1 MANAKA
7 AVRPA
12 SAGSSAGNF
21 LKDWISRNRFYIIAF
36 ILPVVLMYISYA
48 IFGLYPFGEESVLCL
63 DLNAQY
69 VYYFEAL
76 RDAFWGDGSIFYNWG
91 RNLSGGMM
99 GIIGYYL
106 ASPFTLIVM
115 ILPRKMI
122 LTSLLIM
129 ILCKIGTASV
139 TFNLYLQRSKGL
151 SPLHAT
157 IFSVLYSLMA
167 YMVIQTIDPMWLDG
181 LVLLPLV
188 ALGIEYLIDDGRKI
202 NYIIPLALMFAANFY
217 IGYMLAIF
225 CVIYFVYYLFFGK
238 DGGRGKISNYLY
250 TSVTFGICSLIAGMM
265 AAWMILPVYNA
276 LKLGKFD
283 FSQPDYSFA
292 TQFEPATILA
302 QLLTAQYDS
311 VNVDGSPEI
320 YCGILT
326 VVLLPLFFLNSKISL
341 RKKLGYGFLVAS
353 MFFSMCIR
361 PIDMRWHGGQMPNW
375 LPFRY
380 SFMLSFILLCMAALA
395 WKHFD
400 GVNIK
405 HFGGVFFG
413 EMAVILFVQSQGFEH
428 LDIMK
433 SIWLSIGLVGAYL
446 LVLYAYK
453 LHEGRKFVPI
463 LLLCLIS
470 GELVFNNVT
479 ELKAIDK
486 EVLYSTKASYEPA
499 IEGGR
504 EAVKVMK
511 NLDNGLYRS
520 EKTFSR
526 CINDNM
532 AYGLKGLTH
541 SSSVMNTRIL
551 NFIETLGYNSRSY
564 YTRYDGT
571 TELSDSLLGIK
582 YVLDQDGVATMGAG
596 EELDTIDNRRRT
608 LLHSAYPKV
617 GEYNYTEVKKAT
629 KTTPE
634 STIEHNIGIYQNP
647 NALSVGYMVSD
658 SLLNL
663 DHLGNDNPFNSQ
675 NILFSTMLGDTQF
688 LEDGSI
694 GTFNN
699 YYKRIEIEEPVL
711 GAVTLSDYNGQA
723 CYTKTGAGDPTVDY
737 RFTVESDEEVLFFL
751 KTENEQQVNLWLGV
765 YDPAIDDYHFGT
777 CGFGQY
783 FETHNYSIL
792 SLGHFTPGTKVS
804 LRMTVLDKDNATIV
818 KEPFFYYFDREAYQR
833 DIDRLKTNQLQVT
846 KFRDDY
852 IQGTVT
858 ADANQ
863 LLFTSIPYE
872 PGWTV
877 KVDGQKLFT
886 TGAPDMEEVTIVEN
900 GVNKTIKK
908 EKHQAL
914 KAMIYV
920 PLTPGTHT
928 VTMSYTPPGFV
939 MGLVLMLI
947 GIAMCVVFYRFDS
960 QNNKVLL
967 ARANSRK
974 AARAQSEREQ
984 KAKQKA
990 EKSAPKPEEPAKDE
1004 DDDDEE
1010 DTPAP
1015 DDASDVP
1022 SDDLTA

>member
-7 AVRPA
+7 AVKP
-12 SAGSSAGNF
+12 SSSGNNISEF
-21 LKDWISRNRFYIIAF
+21 LKNWISRNRYYIIAF
-36 ILPVVLMYISYA
+36 IIPVVLMYISYA
-48 IFGLYPFGEESVLCL
+48 IFGLYPFGKKSVLCL

-76 RDAFWGDGSIFYNWG
+76 RDAFWGKGSIFYNWG

-99 GIIGYYL
+99 GVIGYYL

-129 ILCKIGTASV
+129 ILCKIGAASV

-151 SPLHAT
+151 EPLHAT
-157 IFSVLYSLMA
+157 VFSVLYSLMA

-181 LVLLPLV
+181 LVFLPLV

-202 NYIIPLALMFAANFY
+202 NYIIPLTIMFAANFY
-217 IGYMLAIF
+217 IGYMIGIF
-225 CVIYFVYYLFFGK
+225 TAIYFVYYLFFGK
-238 DGGRGKISNYLY
+238 DGGRGKVSNYLY
-250 TSVTFGICSLIAGMM
+250 IGCNYAICSLIAGMM

-283 FSQPDYSFA
+283 FSKPDYSFA
-292 TQFEPATILA
+292 TQFEPATIVA
-302 QLLTAQYDS
+302 QMLTAQYDS

-341 RKKLGYGFLVAS
+341 RKKLGYGFLMAA

-380 SFMLSFILLCMAALA
+380 SFIVSFILLSAAAMA
-395 WKHFD
+395 WKHFE

-405 HFGGVFFG
+405 HLGGVFFG
-413 EMAVILFVQSQGFEH
+413 EMAVILFVQSQGFEY

-433 SIWLSIGLVGAYL
+433 SIWLSIGLAGAYL
-446 LVLYAYK
+446 LILYARK
-453 LHEGRKFVPI
+453 LHEGKKMIPI
-463 LLLCLIS
+463 LLLCIIS

-486 EVLYSTKASYEPA
+486 EVLYSTKESYEPT
-499 IEGGR
+499 IDNGR
-504 EAVKVMK
+504 EAVKLMQK
-511 NLDNGLYRS
+511 HDNGLYRS
-520 EKTFSR
+520 EKTYSR

-541 SSSVMNTRIL
+541 SSSVMNTRTL

-564 YTRYDGT
+564 YTRYEGT
-571 TELSDSLLGIK
+571 TELGDSLLGIK
-582 YVLDQDGVATMGAG
+582 YVLDKDGIATMEAG
-596 EELDTIDNRRRT
+596 DDAETLNNRRRT
-608 LLHSAYPKV
+608 LLHNNYPKID
-617 GEYNYTEVKKAT
+617 EYNYKEVT
-629 KTTPE
+629 KNDIKGGPDNVKDI
-634 STIEHNIGIYQNP
+634 SIGIYENP

-658 SLLNL
+658 DLLKL

-675 NILFSTMLGDTQF
+675 NILFSTMLGDTEF

-694 GTFNN
+694 GNFTN
-699 YYKRIEIEEPVL
+699 YYKRIEIGEPVL
-711 GAVTLSDYNGQA
+711 GAVTVSDYNGQA
-723 CYTKTGAGDPTVDY
+723 CYTRTGDGDPTVDY
-737 RFTVESDEEVLFFL
+737 RFTAESDEEVLFFF
-751 KTENEQQVNLWLGV
+751 KTENEQAVNLWLGLF
-765 YDPAIDDYHFGT
+765 DPELNDYRFGT
-777 CGFGQY
+777 CGYGQY
-783 FETHNYSIL
+783 FETHNYSIV

-804 LRMTVLDKDNATIV
+804 LRLTVLDKDNATII

-833 DIDRLKTNQLQVT
+833 DIERLKTNQLQVT

-858 ADANQ
+858 AEDNQ
-863 LLFTSIPYE
+863 VLFTSIPYE

-877 KVDGQKLFT
+877 KVDGKKICT
-886 TGAPDMEEVTIVEN
+886 TGAKDIEEIEYQDGSKGTKQEA
-900 GVNKTIKK
+900 
-908 EKHQAL
+908 HQAL

-920 PLTPGTHT
+920 PLAAGTHT
-928 VTMSYTPPGFV
+928 VTMSYTPPGFLL
-939 MGLVLMLI
+939 GVLLLII
-947 GIAMCVVFYRFDS
+947 GIGMCVVFYRYDS
-960 QNNKVLL
+960 KNNKVMIAN
-967 ARANSRK
+967 ARAKK
-974 AARAQSEREQ
+974 AAVRTQSVQ
-984 KAKQKA
+984 PKKA
-990 EKSAPKPEEPAKDE
+990 EPVVTETPE
-1004 DDDDEE
+1004 DDKDDSDERSE
-1010 DTPAP
+1010 DP
-1015 DDASDVP
+1015 DKA
-1022 SDDLTA
+1022 

>member
-1 MANAKA
+1 
-7 AVRPA
+7 
-12 SAGSSAGNF
+12 
-21 LKDWISRNRFYIIAF
+21 
-36 ILPVVLMYISYA
+36 MYISYA
-48 IFGLYPFGEESVLCL
+48 IFGLYPFGKKSVLCL

-69 VYYFEAL
+69 VYFFEQL
-76 RDAFWGDGSIFYNWG
+76 RDAFWGNGSIFYSWG

-115 ILPRKMI
+115 LLPRKMI

-151 SPLHAT
+151 EPLHAT
-157 IFSVLYSLMA
+157 VFSVLYSLVA

-181 LVLLPLV
+181 LVFLPLV

-217 IGYMLAIF
+217 IGYMIAIF
-225 CVIYFVYYLFFGK
+225 CVLYFVYYLFFGK

-250 TSVTFGICSLIAGMM
+250 TGCNFAICSLIAGML

-276 LKLGKFD
+276 LKLGKFE

-326 VVLLPLFFLNSKISL
+326 VVLLPLYFLNSKISL
-341 RKKLGYGFLVAS
+341 RRKLGRGFLMAA

-380 SFMLSFILLCMAALA
+380 SFIVSFILLAMAASA

-405 HFGGVFFG
+405 HLGGVFFG
-413 EMAVILFVQSQGFEH
+413 EMAVILFVHSQGYEH

-433 SIWLSIGLVGAYL
+433 SIWLSIGLAGAYL
-446 LVLYAYK
+446 LILYAYK
-453 LHEGRKFVPI
+453 LHEGKKLIPI
-463 LLLCLIS
+463 LLLCIIS

-486 EVLYSTKASYEPA
+486 EVLYSTKESYDPV
-499 IEGGR
+499 INTGR
-504 EAVKVMK
+504 EAVKLMNK
-511 NLDNGLYRS
+511 HDHGLYRS

-526 CINDNM
+526 CVNDNM

-541 SSSVMNTRIL
+541 SSSVMNTRTL

-571 TELSDSLLGIK
+571 TELADSLLGIK
-582 YVLDQDGVATMGAG
+582 YVLDKDGYATMPAG
-596 EELDTIDNRRRT
+596 DDLATIHERRRT
-608 LLHSAYPKV
+608 LLHSTYPKV
-617 GEYNYTEVKKAT
+617 DEYNYTEQPSDKDADPV
-629 KTTPE
+629 
-634 STIEHNIGIYQNP
+634 SRSIGIYENP

-658 SLLNL
+658 NILSL

-675 NILFSTMLGDTQF
+675 NILFSTMLGQTEF

-694 GTFNN
+694 GNFPQ
-699 YYKRIEIEEPVL
+699 YYKRIDIGEPVL

-723 CYTKTGAGDPTVDY
+723 CYTKTGDGDPTVDY
-737 RFTVESDEEVLFFL
+737 RFTAESDQEVLFFL
-751 KTENEQQVNLWLGV
+751 KTENEQAVNLWLGV
-765 YDPAIDDYHFGT
+765 YDPEIEDYRFGS

-792 SLGHFTPGTKVS
+792 SLGHFTPGTQVS

-818 KEPFFYYFDREAYQR
+818 KEPFFYYFDRELFQN
-833 DIDRLKTNQLQVT
+833 DIDKLKANQLQVT
-846 KFRDDY
+846 KFRDDH
-852 IQGTVT
+852 IEGTVT
-858 ADANQ
+858 AEAEQ
-863 LLFTSIPYE
+863 ILFTSIPYE
-872 PGWTV
+872 PGWTI
-877 KVDGQKLFT
+877 KVDGHKVCT
-886 TGAPDMEEVTIVEN
+886 TGASDKERTGTFDEN
-900 GVNKTIKK
+900 GKEIYKT
-908 EKHQAL
+908 EVHQAL
-914 KAMIYV
+914 KAMIFV
-920 PLTPGTHT
+920 PLAAGTHT
-928 VTMSYTPPGFV
+928 ISMTYTPPGFV
-939 MGLVLMLI
+939 IGVFLMLI
-947 GIAMCVVFYRFDS
+947 GIAMCVLFYRYDKK
-960 QNNKVLL
+960 NNKVLV
-967 ARANSRK
+967 ARANARNANAAHPQKK
-974 AARAQSEREQ
+974 AAA
-984 KAKQKA
+984 KAP
-990 EKSAPKPEEPAKDE
+990 APKPEE
-1004 DDDDEE
+1004 DDDEE
-1010 DTPAP
+1010 DEPEHS
-1015 DDASDVP
+1015 SDVP
-1022 SDDLTA
+1022 TDELNA

>member
-7 AVRPA
+7 AAKP
-12 SAGSSAGNF
+12 SSSESNVARF
-21 LKDWISRNRFYIIAF
+21 IKEWLSRNRYYIIAF
-36 ILPVVLMYISYA
+36 FIPVVLMYISYA
-48 IFGLYPFGEESVLCL
+48 IFGLYPFGKKSVLCL

-69 VYYFEAL
+69 VYFFEQL
-76 RDAFWGDGSIFYNWG
+76 RDAFWGNGSIFYSWG

-115 ILPRKMI
+115 LLPRKMI

-151 SPLHAT
+151 EPLHAT
-157 IFSVLYSLMA
+157 VFSVLYSLSA

-181 LVLLPLV
+181 LVFLPLV

-217 IGYMLAIF
+217 IGYMIAIF
-225 CVIYFVYYLFFGK
+225 CVLYFVYYLFFGK

-250 TSVTFGICSLIAGMM
+250 TGCNFAICSLIAGML

-283 FSQPDYSFA
+283 FTQPDYSFA

-326 VVLLPLFFLNSKISL
+326 VVLLPLYFLNSKISL
-341 RKKLGYGFLVAS
+341 RRKLGRGFLMAA

-380 SFMLSFILLCMAALA
+380 SFIVSFILLAMAASA

-400 GVNIK
+400 GVNVK
-405 HFGGVFFG
+405 HLGGVFFG
-413 EMAVILFVQSQGFEH
+413 EMAVILFVHSQGYEH

-433 SIWLSIGLVGAYL
+433 SIWLSIGLAGAYL
-446 LVLYAYK
+446 LILYAYK
-453 LHEGRKFVPI
+453 LHEGKKLIPI
-463 LLLCLIS
+463 LLLCIIS

-486 EVLYSTKASYEPA
+486 EVLYSTKESYDPV
-499 IEGGR
+499 INTGR
-504 EAVKVMK
+504 EAVKLMNK
-511 NLDNGLYRS
+511 HDHGLYRS

-526 CINDNM
+526 CVNDNM

-541 SSSVMNTRIL
+541 SSSVMNTRTL

-571 TELSDSLLGIK
+571 TELADSLMGIK
-582 YVLDQDGVATMGAG
+582 YVLDKDGYATMDAG
-596 EELDTIDNRRRT
+596 DDLATIHERRRY
-608 LLHSAYPKV
+608 LLHSTYPKV
-617 GEYNYTEVKKAT
+617 GEYNYTEQIRRQGSKP
-629 KTTPE
+629 TT
-634 STIEHNIGIYQNP
+634 TIGIYENP

-658 SLLNL
+658 DILSL

-675 NILFSTMLGDTQF
+675 NILFSTMLGQTEF

-694 GTFNN
+694 GNFPQ
-699 YYKRIEIEEPVL
+699 YYKRIDIGEPVL

-723 CYTKTGAGDPTVDY
+723 CYTKTGDGDPTVDY
-737 RFTVESDEEVLFFL
+737 RFTAESDQEVLFFL
-751 KTENEQQVNLWLGV
+751 KTENEQAVNLWLGV
-765 YDPAIDDYHFGT
+765 YDENGNYRFGT
-777 CGFGQY
+777 AGFGQY

-792 SLGHFTPGTKVS
+792 SLGHFTPGTQVS

-818 KEPFFYYFDREAYQR
+818 KEPFFYYFDRELFQK
-833 DIDRLKTNQLQVT
+833 DIDKLKANQLQVT
-846 KFRDDY
+846 KFRDDH
-852 IQGTVT
+852 IEGTVT
-858 ADANQ
+858 AEAEQ
-863 LLFTSIPYE
+863 ILFTSIPYE
-872 PGWTV
+872 PGWTI
-877 KVDGQKLFT
+877 KVDGHKVCT
-886 TGAPDMEEVTIVEN
+886 TGASDKERTGTFDEN
-900 GVNKTIKK
+900 GKEIYKT
-908 EKHQAL
+908 EVHQAL
-914 KAMIYV
+914 KAMIFV
-920 PLTPGTHT
+920 PLAAGTHT
-928 VTMSYTPPGFV
+928 ISMTYTPPGFV
-939 MGLVLMLI
+939 LGVFMMLI
-947 GIAMCVVFYRFDS
+947 GIAMCVLFYRYDKK
-960 QNNKVLL
+960 NNKVLL

-974 AARAQSEREQ
+974 AAAAQS
-984 KAKQKA
+984 AKKPA
-990 EKSAPKPEEPAKDE
+990 KKEPAPKPEE
-1004 DDDDEE
+1004 DDDEE
-1010 DTPAP
+1010 DEPEHS
-1015 DDASDVP
+1015 SDVP
-1022 SDDLTA
+1022 SDELNA

>member
-7 AVRPA
+7 AAKP
-12 SAGSSAGNF
+12 SSSESNVARF
-21 LKDWISRNRFYIIAF
+21 IKEWLSRNRYYIIAF
-36 ILPVVLMYISYA
+36 FIPVVLMYISYA
-48 IFGLYPFGEESVLCL
+48 IFGLYPFGKKSVLCL

-69 VYYFEAL
+69 VYFFEQL
-76 RDAFWGDGSIFYNWG
+76 RDAFWGNGSIFYSWG

-115 ILPRKMI
+115 LLPRKMI

-151 SPLHAT
+151 EPLHAT
-157 IFSVLYSLMA
+157 VFSVLYSLVA

-181 LVLLPLV
+181 LVFLPLV

-217 IGYMLAIF
+217 IGYMIAIF
-225 CVIYFVYYLFFGK
+225 CVLYFVYYLFFGK

-250 TSVTFGICSLIAGMM
+250 TGCNFAICSLIAGML

-276 LKLGKFD
+276 LKLGKFE

-326 VVLLPLFFLNSKISL
+326 VVLLPLYFLNSKISL
-341 RKKLGYGFLVAS
+341 RRKLGRGFLMAA

-380 SFMLSFILLCMAALA
+380 SFIVSFILLAMAASA

-400 GVNIK
+400 GVNVK
-405 HFGGVFFG
+405 HLGGVFFG
-413 EMAVILFVQSQGFEH
+413 EMAVILFVHSQGYEH

-433 SIWLSIGLVGAYL
+433 SIWLSIGLAGAYL
-446 LVLYAYK
+446 LILYAYK
-453 LHEGRKFVPI
+453 LHEGKKLIPI
-463 LLLCLIS
+463 LLLCIIS

-486 EVLYSTKASYEPA
+486 EVLYSTKESYDPV
-499 IEGGR
+499 INTGR
-504 EAVKVMK
+504 EAVKLMNK
-511 NLDNGLYRS
+511 HDHGLYRS

-526 CINDNM
+526 CVNDNM

-541 SSSVMNTRIL
+541 SSSVMNTRTL

-571 TELSDSLLGIK
+571 TELADSLLGIK
-582 YVLDQDGVATMGAG
+582 YVLDKDGYATMPAG
-596 EELDTIDNRRRT
+596 DDLATIHERRRT
-608 LLHSAYPKV
+608 LLHSTYPKV
-617 GEYNYTEVKKAT
+617 DEYNYTEQPSDKDADPV
-629 KTTPE
+629 
-634 STIEHNIGIYQNP
+634 SRSIGIYENP

-658 SLLNL
+658 DILSL

-675 NILFSTMLGDTQF
+675 NILFSTMLGQTEF

-694 GTFNN
+694 GNFPQ
-699 YYKRIEIEEPVL
+699 YYKRIDIGEPVL

-723 CYTKTGAGDPTVDY
+723 CYTKTGDGDPTVDY
-737 RFTVESDEEVLFFL
+737 RFTAESDQEVLFFL
-751 KTENEQQVNLWLGV
+751 KTENEQAVNLWLGV
-765 YDPAIDDYHFGT
+765 YDPEIEDYRFGS

-792 SLGHFTPGTKVS
+792 SLGHFTPGTQVS

-818 KEPFFYYFDREAYQR
+818 KEPFFYYFDREMFQN
-833 DIDRLKTNQLQVT
+833 DIDKLKANQLQVT
-846 KFRDDY
+846 KFRDDH
-852 IQGTVT
+852 IEGTVT
-858 ADANQ
+858 AEAEQ
-863 LLFTSIPYE
+863 ILFTSIPYE
-872 PGWTV
+872 PGWTI
-877 KVDGQKLFT
+877 KVDGHKVCT
-886 TGAPDMEEVTIVEN
+886 TGASDKERTGTFDEN
-900 GVNKTIKK
+900 GKEIYKT
-908 EKHQAL
+908 EVHQAL
-914 KAMIYV
+914 KAMIFV
-920 PLTPGTHT
+920 PLAAGTHT
-928 VTMSYTPPGFV
+928 ISMTYTPPGFV
-939 MGLVLMLI
+939 IGVFLMLI
-947 GIAMCVVFYRFDS
+947 GIAMCVLFYRYDKK
-960 QNNKVLL
+960 NNKVLV
-967 ARANSRK
+967 ARANARK
-974 AARAQSEREQ
+974 ANAAHPPK
-984 KAKQKA
+984 KAAAKA
-990 EKSAPKPEEPAKDE
+990 PAPKPEE
-1004 DDDDEE
+1004 DDDEE
-1010 DTPAP
+1010 DEPEHS
-1015 DDASDVP
+1015 SDVP
-1022 SDDLTA
+1022 TDELNA